1 MNTLNNAF
9 TENNMNRVRNIYLYV
24 STNEDLKNSL
34 ADFRK
39 TLLNAGY
46 QEDEIFLLVYSGKI
60 LSQEIK

>member
-9 TENNMNRVRNIYLYV
+9 TENNMNRVRNIYLYA
-24 STNEDLKNSL
+24 STNEDLENSL